1 MFIYSHHRKKGGT
14 GEAKK
19 GAAKKLQAA
28 SEDEDNAAEKPVPEQ
43 VVAQKEESADA
54 DSGSGEGFPSLR
66 ANPGGSDV
74 AELANGKSLK
84 SFRN

>member
-1 MFIYSHHRKKGGT
+1 MFIYSHHRKKGGA

-28 SEDEDNAAEKPVPEQ
+28 SEDEDNAAVKPVPEQ

-54 DSGSGEGFPSLR
+54 DSGNGEGLPSLP
-66 ANPGGSDV
+66 AKPGGSDV
-74 AELANGKSLK
+74 AELANRKA
-84 SFRN
+84 